1 MVDRR
6 RSFPRGGGRHSRRPG
21 HRSAGTPTQMTDI
34 RSWRIH
40 RWGHGR
46 LRSAARHHRR
56 SPHAGNRQTAGRTTH
71 GCIRRGLRRHDYH
84 RHGCRR
90 HGSNHRGRRR
100 YHGCIRRRSRGPR
113 RGACRPHPGRA
124 TTRHR
129 IRRQRRRA
137 SRRSRLE
144 SRSARLRSRLG
155 RRPLR
160 ATRRRTRLDPH
171 NRRPVRRT
179 DHSHPSRQSLL
190 GVRNRQSHGPRHR
203 WGVRAHHRRCRAP
216 ARCRLQ
222 PLKPPPERIIP
233 SPYPQQT
240 PSPTPPTGLT
250 HPRFLLLS
258 GYNKAREL
266 SWKKSSQYAWFSL
279 PARKLSKVF

>member
-1 MVDRR
+1 
-6 RSFPRGGGRHSRRPG
+6 
-21 HRSAGTPTQMTDI
+21 MTDI
-34 RSWRIH
+34 RSWTIH

-46 LRSAARHHRR
+46 LRTAARHHRR
-56 SPHAGNRQTAGRTTH
+56 SRHAGNRQTAGRTAH
-71 GCIRRGLRRHDYH
+71 GCIRRGLSC
-84 RHGCRR
+84 HGCHRR
-90 HGSNHRGRRR
+90 GSNHHGRRR
-100 YHGCIRRRSRGPR
+100 HHGCIRHRSRGPH
-113 RGACRPHPGRA
+113 RGACRRRPGRA
-124 TTRHR
+124 TTRRH
-129 IRRQRRRA
+129 IRRRTRRA
-137 SRRSRLE
+137 SRHSRLE
-144 SRSARLRSRLG
+144 SRSARLRNRPG
-155 RRPLR
+155 RRPLP

-240 PSPTPPTGLT
+240 PSPTPPTGPHT
-250 HPRFLLLS
+250 AIASCCYPT
-258 GYNKAREL
+258 NRET
-266 SWKKSSQYAWFSL
+266 
-279 PARKLSKVF
+279 RK

>member
-1 MVDRR
+1 M
-6 RSFPRGGGRHSRRPG
+6 
-21 HRSAGTPTQMTDI
+21 
-34 RSWRIH
+34 IH
-40 RWGHGR
+40 RRGHGR
-46 LRSAARHHRR
+46 LRTAARHHRR
-56 SPHAGNRQTAGRTTH
+56 SRHAGNRQTAGRTAH
-71 GCIRRGLRRHDYH
+71 DWIRRGLRC
-84 RHGCRR
+84 HGCHR

-100 YHGCIRRRSRGPR
+100 YHGCIRRRSRGPH
-113 RGACRPHPGRA
+113 RGACRPRPGRA
-124 TTRHR
+124 TTRRR

-137 SRRSRLE
+137 SPH
-144 SRSARLRSRLG
+144 SRLG

-160 ATRRRTRLDPH
+160 AIRRRTRLDPS

-179 DHSHPSRQSLL
+179 DRSHLSRRQSLL

-250 HPRFLLLS
+250 HP
-258 GYNKAREL
+258 
-266 SWKKSSQYAWFSL
+266 
-279 PARKLSKVF
+279 